1 MKQYLNTLRR
11 LERIEVHFKTVEGYF
26 LLDELQIKERT
37 GYALFKNIRDPKI
50 TVYITVI
57 APTRQEVLR
66 QLTHKILDKLFWTSR
81 LDMSWIPKDK

>member
-1 MKQYLNTLRR
+1 M
-11 LERIEVHFKTVEGYF
+11 ERIEVHFKTVEGYF

-57 APTRQEVLR
+57 TPTQTPT
-66 QLTHKILDKLFWTSR
+66 QLQTMTTRTFVDKKAVS
-81 LDMSWIPKDK
+81 

>member
-1 MKQYLNTLRR
+1 M
-11 LERIEVHFKTVEGYF
+11 ERIEVHFKSVDGYF
-26 LLDELQIKERT
+26 LLDEIRIQERT

-57 APTRQEVLR
+57 APTRQEVIR

-81 LDMSWIPKDK
+81 LDMSWIPKD